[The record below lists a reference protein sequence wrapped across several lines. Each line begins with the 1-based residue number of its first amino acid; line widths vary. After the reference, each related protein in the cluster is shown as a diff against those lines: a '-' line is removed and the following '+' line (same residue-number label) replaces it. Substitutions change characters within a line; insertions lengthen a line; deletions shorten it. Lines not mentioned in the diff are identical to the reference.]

1 VSREAILC
9 IDDETI
15 ILMSL
20 VSDIKDHF
28 GDGFIYRSSSDPAE
42 VIDIVKDLISDG
54 IDTITIVSDWL
65 MPGKKG
71 DELITEISAF
81 FPNIRCVIITGHGK
95 SSAMDKVRENPFIC
109 EIVDKPWRPD
119 HLMKVIER
127 ARLDD

>member
-9 IDDETI
+9 IDDESI

-28 GDGFIYRSSSDPAE
+28 GENIIYRASSDPAE
-42 VIDIVKDLISDG
+42 VLDIVKSLIADG
-54 IDTITIVSDWL
+54 IDTITVVSDWL

-71 DELITEISAF
+71 DELITEISVL

-119 HLMKVIER
+119 HLMKVIEKV
-127 ARLDD
+127 RLNN